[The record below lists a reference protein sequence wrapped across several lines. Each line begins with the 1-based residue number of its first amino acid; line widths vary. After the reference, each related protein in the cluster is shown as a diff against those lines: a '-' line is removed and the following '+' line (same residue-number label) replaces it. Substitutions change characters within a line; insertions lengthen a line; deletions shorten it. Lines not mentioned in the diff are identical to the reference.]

1 MLRRPLESAFAASV
15 AMMHE
20 PAAMDRPPIVQ
31 CLFQRIEHEAGM
43 RSARSTIARQSMSDR
58 DWIGCKAARRT
69 RRRNNA

>member
-31 CLFQRIEHEAGM
+31 CLFQRIEHEAGNAPCAKHYSATKHE
-43 RSARSTIARQSMSDR
+43 RSGLDRLQSSQED
-58 DWIGCKAARRT
+58 ASSQ
-69 RRRNNA
+69 